1 MRVTT
6 RNARFQQWEALLRN
20 RTKRQ
25 RGREFLVHGV
35 RPIGMAARYG
45 WTFHALLY
53 RDGARLSSWATTL
66 LDKTDAVKVAVAAD
80 LLGELG
86 EKDEEMPE
94 LVGVVEMP
102 ADRLTR
108 IKYSPSML
116 VIVLDRPASPGNI
129 GTVIRSADAFG
140 AAGVIVTGHAA
151 DIYDPKAVRATT
163 GSLFA
168 IPVVR
173 ASSHTEVLDWMSG
186 AGPEAPRMKVVGTD
200 EQGGAGPADVDL
212 TGPTMLLVGNEAI
225 GLTTAWRA
233 ACDEV
238 LSIPMAGSASSL
250 NAAVAASVTLYEAD
264 RQRRAK
270 RSDALSEQGHRPD

>member
-20 RTKRQ
+20 RNKRQ

-35 RPIGMAARYG
+35 RPIGMAVRYG

-53 RDGARLSSWATTL
+53 RDDARLSSWATNV
-66 LDKTDAVKVAVAAD
+66 LDESDALKVALAPQ
-80 LLGELG
+80 LLAELG
-86 EKDEEMPE
+86 EKDDEMPE
-94 LVGVVEMP
+94 LVGVAEMP
-102 ADRLTR
+102 ADRLGR
-108 IKYSPSML
+108 IPSSPDML
-116 VIVLDRPASPGNI
+116 VVVFDRPASPGNI

-151 DIYDPKAVRATT
+151 DIYDPKAVRAST

-173 ASSHTEVLDWMSG
+173 AGSHAEVLDWMRD
-186 AGPEAPRMKVVGTD
+186 AAAEVPRMKIVGTD
-200 EQGGAGPADVDL
+200 EHGGAGPAEVDL
-212 TGPTMLLVGNEAI
+212 TGPTMLLVGNETI
-225 GLTTAWRA
+225 GLTAAWRA

-250 NAAVAASVTLYEAD
+250 NAAVAASVSLYEAD
-264 RQRRAK
+264 RQRRAN
-270 RSDALSEQGHRPD
+270 RVAR